1 MFPDKDLWEKKRRE
15 EERLKLKKKGKEEGK
30 EEGKGWWGW
39 WKNDDEK
46 GEKNAKYSWIKTG
59 LEWENGGLQLST
71 VATYAFSD
79 WSLSPV
85 VSSSKAGG
93 GGGVRFLVERN
104 SSEFFLFPLPLIMY
118 QSPPHLTTTNQ
129 PNHNTAELWIYNI
142 LKNHQRYPLREIAWA
157 FLENRGNN
165 NNNIHKKTK
174 KKNAEIWVGV
184 YVAKP
189 NYSTTG
195 KRKAEKKLSVE
206 FRDLRI
212 EC

>member
-15 EERLKLKKKGKEEGK
+15 EENLKKKKKGKEG
-30 EEGKGWWGW
+30 GKGWWGW
-39 WKNDDEK
+39 WKNDDDKAEK
-46 GEKNAKYSWIKTG
+46 HAKYSWIKTG

-85 VSSSKAGG
+85 VPSSKGGG

-104 SSEFFLFPLPLIMY
+104 SSEFFFFPSHYISISSH
-118 QSPPHLTTTNQ
+118 SPPNQ
-129 PNHNTAELWIYNI
+129 SNHNTAELWIYNI
-142 LKNHQRYPLREIAWA
+142 LKNHQRYPLREITWA